1 MWEGACPRSRCVSRY
16 LIDCPTAIG
25 GKPPPTFELRRHQA
39 PHSITSIQRA
49 VASKPDA
56 FAGDDSRIDLESVDL
71 TELFVEMR
79 TAGEISQQ
87 ALCAVFLAHPLLAL
101 VLEQEGEEDATNF
114 KTDAKKMWEGACPR
128 FRCVSRHLID

>member
-25 GKPPPTFELRRHQA
+25 GKPPPTFELRRNQA

-49 VASKPDA
+49 VATKPDA
-56 FAGDDSRIDLESVDL
+56 F
-71 TELFVEMR
+71 
-79 TAGEISQQ
+79 
-87 ALCAVFLAHPLLAL
+87 CAVFLAHPLLAL

-128 FRCVSRHLID
+128 FQCVSRYLID